1 MHGPFVPDVVHSIK
15 MAESSSTTPPE
26 QVASVTTIRRITREL
41 SEIQSTPSS
50 HWTIQVIGDNILE
63 YHFTIRGP
71 PGTEFEGGLYHGRL
85 LLPFNYPFAPPSILL
100 LNPSGRF
107 EVNKKICLSM
117 SNYHPELWQPAWG
130 IRTIMEA
137 LRSFFPTP
145 GDGAIGAIDW
155 PPEMRKKL
163 AVESLEWTCNI
174 CAKRNDEILTFFQEH
189 PETAAVPPLVVETL
203 SAEVAVNSPRDV
215 VDAGLIAPPLV
226 HASEPVRVERQPNE
240 AIRVEAPE
248 VLPPHA
254 ESNQELLLNL
264 GIYSIIFILI
274 ALIVDILLH
283 PPAG

>member
-1 MHGPFVPDVVHSIK
+1 

-137 LRSFFPTP
+137 LRRPK
-145 GDGAIGAIDW
+145 GN
-155 PPEMRKKL
+155 M
-163 AVESLEWTCNI
+163 
-174 CAKRNDEILTFFQEH
+174 
-189 PETAAVPPLVVETL
+189 
-203 SAEVAVNSPRDV
+203 
-215 VDAGLIAPPLV
+215 
-226 HASEPVRVERQPNE
+226 
-240 AIRVEAPE
+240 
-248 VLPPHA
+248 
-254 ESNQELLLNL
+254 
-264 GIYSIIFILI
+264 
-274 ALIVDILLH
+274 
-283 PPAG
+283 